1 MEIFIDMTLD
11 QKIQQLTKRLINTM
25 QQAVLCIAEVGGPM
39 VLGR

>member
-25 QQAVLCIAEVGGPM
+25 QQAVLCIVEVGGSM